1 MRAKSKKKLERLG
14 IDPDSI
20 RPTGR
25 PEKPIDWE
33 LVDKFLEAG
42 CNGVQISSHFGM
54 HPHTFYDRV
63 VEKYAMTYTD
73 YAALHTPKGEAHL
86 LLSQHQKSLNSQA
99 KGNAQMLIWLGKVRL
114 GQREPEPIKEKPPN
128 DDKLDNLITQAKA
141 PENIVSVENS
151 NDGTQSET
159 IDELPTS

>member
-14 IDPDSI
+14 IDPKELSAA
-20 RPTGR
+20 GR
-25 PEKPIDWE
+25 PEKIIDWE

-42 CNGVQISSHFGM
+42 CNGIQIASHFGM
-54 HPHTFYDRV
+54 HHQTFYDRV
-63 VEKYAMTYTD
+63 YEKHKMNFTD
-73 YAALHTPKGEAHL
+73 YAGRTTPRGEAHL
-86 LLSQHQKSLNSQA
+86 LLSQHQKSLNGQA

-141 PENIVSVENS
+141 PENIVEVDNS
-151 NDGTQSET
+151 DNGTQSET

>member
-14 IDPDSI
+14 IEN

-25 PEKPIDWE
+25 PEKPIDWD

-42 CNGVQISSHFGM
+42 CNGIQIASHFKM
-54 HPHTFYDRV
+54 HYNTFYDRV
-63 VEKYAMTYTD
+63 NEKYHMTFSE
-73 YAALHTPKGEAHL
+73 YAAQNAPTGEAHL
-86 LLSQHQKSLNSQA
+86 LLSQHQKALNGQS
-99 KGNAQMLIWLGKVRL
+99 KGNAQMLIWMGKVRL

-141 PENIVSVENS
+141 PENIVEEGSQ
-151 NDGTQSET
+151 NDTRQYQNGES
-159 IDELPTS
+159 DNNGG

>member
-14 IDPDSI
+14 INPDAI

-25 PEKPIDWE
+25 PEKTIDWE

-42 CNGVQISSHFGM
+42 CNGIQISSHFSM
-54 HPHTFYDRV
+54 HPNTFYDRV
-63 VEKYAMTYTD
+63 SEKYNMSFTE
-73 YAALHTPKGEAHL
+73 YAGLNSPKGEAHL
-86 LLSQHQKSLNSQA
+86 LLSQHQKSLNSQS

-141 PENIVSVENS
+141 PENMVQVDNQS
-151 NDGTQSET
+151 DGTQSET
-159 IDELPTS
+159 VDELPAS